1 MNIVFA
7 HFNTPI
13 PKHLKLNLARTNKLF
28 PNHKIY
34 LITNLKPRSL
44 KNIDVSIFDYNH
56 GKNWDLLQNQL
67 KHDAKFRGNFW
78 FTSTARFLAFSDFA
92 KLHKGDFLH
101 LESDVIISKDF
112 PFNLISKSKS
122 LIQFPIVSDSLAI
135 ASCLYIK
142 NLKAAN
148 YLANVTLIEALRDDK
163 TTDMHIL
170 RKISKDKKSGFGILP
185 TAPSAR
191 ESMLEVSENF
201 LKSNSKSISY
211 YKGVFDGFNIGRY
224 LFGDDPR
231 NKRGFTKLRHS
242 DVSNYL
248 NVRKLEFSITSS
260 RDFPFVYD
268 FETKKHIPIF
278 ALHIHSKKLALFK
291 IRQSSK
297 YIRKAIKKAD
307 FPTRTIFSISTFF
320 RSIEKSLIRRV
331 IKLIE
336 L

>member
-13 PKHLKLNLARTNKLF
+13 PKHLKLNLVRTYKLF

-34 LITNLKPRSL
+34 LITNLKPKSL
-44 KNIDVSIFDYNH
+44 KNIDVNIFHYNH

-92 KLHKGDFLH
+92 RLHKGDFLH

-148 YLANVTLIEALRDDK
+148 FLANVTMTQALRDDK

-170 RKISKDKKSGFGILP
+170 REISKDKKSGFGILP
-185 TAPSAR
+185 TAPSAS
-191 ESMLEVSENF
+191 ESMPEVGEKF
-201 LKSNSKSISY
+201 LKSNSESISY

-231 NKRGFTKLRHS
+231 NKRGFTKLRHV
-242 DVSNYL
+242 DVNNYL
-248 NVRKLEFSITSS
+248 NVIKLKFSMNNS
-260 RDFPFVYD
+260 RDFPLIYD
-268 FETKKHIPIF
+268 FESKKHIPIF
-278 ALHIHSKKLALFK
+278 ALHIHSKKLALFEIQRGLK
-291 IRQSSK
+291 I
-297 YIRKAIKKAD
+297 IRRAVEKSDAPTKIIFLPTTFFKSIKK
-307 FPTRTIFSISTFF
+307 
-320 RSIEKSLIRRV
+320 SLMRRAA
-331 IKLIE
+331 KLISF
-336 L
+336 